1 MVRIKF
7 YQVIIFLAFLV
18 SILQYSSVIINSIIA
33 GKSVYWQ
40 LTDDMLKSSG
50 VMRYVKDIYNLFIG
64 LLWVFTLKLR
74 KLPASIK
81 LTIISY
87 FLWLLSLIM
96 IGIIVFLFSNTPLP
110 LLIPGF
116 RWLLLLHTGFGLFI
130 LTLELI
136 YLSNQTDALLFPL
149 IFLLLIINL
158 SVTYYQYVSAGFPP
172 FARFRLPGL
181 YGNAGTLGTAAV
193 GFAIVGLSYNISKKI
208 LLIYLII
215 CWLLAGFSGS
225 RFSLFAISICI
236 IAILLFIGYESL
248 SFRGF
253 MGYLVVFALL
263 LLASSSYLY
272 DFIVKLA
279 GRGDLLMAQKT
290 GRLQLILFSIKKLF
304 DAPLI
309 VTLFGGGLGSG
320 TNSLSILHKLIKIKR
335 GTVYFYWICD
345 NTFLPILL
353 QFGLV
358 GAFIFWAGFILWLKK
373 IFNYLNATDS
383 LKFLI
388 ICVIFLLECFTGN
401 FFEQYHLLYCYA
413 FSLAILVGRY
423 IERGAFATSADTSL
437 LPA

>member
-1 MVRIKF
+1 
-7 YQVIIFLAFLV
+7 
-18 SILQYSSVIINSIIA
+18 
-33 GKSVYWQ
+33 
-40 LTDDMLKSSG
+40 
-50 VMRYVKDIYNLFIG
+50 
-64 LLWVFTLKLR
+64 
-74 KLPASIK
+74 
-81 LTIISY
+81 
-87 FLWLLSLIM
+87 
-96 IGIIVFLFSNTPLP
+96 
-110 LLIPGF
+110 
-116 RWLLLLHTGFGLFI
+116 
-130 LTLELI
+130 
-136 YLSNQTDALLFPL
+136 
-149 IFLLLIINL
+149 
-158 SVTYYQYVSAGFPP
+158 
-172 FARFRLPGL
+172 
-181 YGNAGTLGTAAV
+181 
-193 GFAIVGLSYNISKKI
+193 
-208 LLIYLII
+208 
-215 CWLLAGFSGS
+215 
-225 RFSLFAISICI
+225 
-236 IAILLFIGYESL
+236 
-248 SFRGF
+248 
-253 MGYLVVFALL
+253 
-263 LLASSSYLY
+263 
-272 DFIVKLA
+272 
-279 GRGDLLMAQKT
+279 MAQKT